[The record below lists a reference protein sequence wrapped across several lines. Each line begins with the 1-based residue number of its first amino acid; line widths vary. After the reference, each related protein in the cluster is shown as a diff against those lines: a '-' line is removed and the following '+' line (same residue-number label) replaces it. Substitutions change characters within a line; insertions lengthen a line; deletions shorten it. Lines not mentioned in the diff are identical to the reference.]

1 MLPIP
6 DFVNTNACRRKILD
20 TGAPALHP
28 PAGHDGFGMRFIHT
42 ADWQIGKVFRRF
54 GEREALFRQARLD
67 AIDALGALAMR
78 EEAAHVLVAGD
89 VYDMETPL
97 PATRRAPLER
107 MRRFPHVTWHLLPGN
122 HDPHRPNGLW
132 DQIAADDPPVNIR
145 LHLSPEPTAIA
156 DGVWLLPAPL
166 TRKSAVDDLTAWMDE
181 APTPP
186 GAVRI
191 GLAHGSV
198 QGFDSAGEAAN
209 LIDPQR
215 PERAGLAYLAL
226 GDWHRTLKIT
236 PRVHYAGTPEPDRF
250 DSQIAGKALVVTL
263 RGGAEPEVRE
273 EITGRYCWQRL
284 RADLQA
290 DEAVADEAARWRAIE
305 ALPQAVL
312 RLDLTGT
319 LSLAARQELET
330 TLERLEAAC
339 AHLEYDLAGL
349 HLRPS
354 RADIEAIDFDGA
366 LRQVAEELG
375 RRIDDA
381 SADPQARAVAEAAL
395 TRLYTLV
402 TTGERA

>member
-1 MLPIP
+1 MHPPP
-6 DFVNTNACRRKILD
+6 DVVNKHVRGCKILD

-28 PAGHDGFGMRFIHT
+28 PAGHNGFGMRFIHT

-67 AIDALGALAMR
+67 AIDALGALATR

-132 DQIAADDPPVNIR
+132 DQIAADDPPANVH
-145 LHLSPEPTAIA
+145 LHLTPEPVAIA
-156 DGVWLLPAPL
+156 DNVWILPAPL
-166 TRKSAVDDLTAWMDE
+166 TRKSAVDDLTIWMDE

-186 GAVRI
+186 GAIRI

-198 QGFDSAGEAAN
+198 QGFDSAGEASN
-209 LIDPQR
+209 LIDPAR

-226 GDWHRTLKIT
+226 GDWHRTLKIG

-250 DSQIAGKALVVTL
+250 DSQEQGKALVVTL

-273 EITGRYCWQRL
+273 EIAGRYRWQRL
-284 RADLQA
+284 RPDLQS
-290 DEAVADEAARWRAIE
+290 DEAVADEAARWRAIGD
-305 ALPQAVL
+305 LPQAVL

-319 LSLAARQELET
+319 LSLAARQSLEDV
-330 TLERLEAAC
+330 LGRLEAAC
-339 AHLEYDLAGL
+339 AHLEYDLSGL
-349 HLRPS
+349 HLRPTPE
-354 RADIEAIDFDGA
+354 DIEAIDFDGA
-366 LRQVAEELG
+366 LRHVAEELG

-381 SADPQARAVAEAAL
+381 GADPQGRAVAEAAL
-395 TRLYTLV
+395 TRLYNLV